1 MAIVI
6 IGDTQIDST
15 ACRLTAE
22 LFDECNTNSAE
33 RALPRRNDNK
43 ACQNGSPHCNSQ
55 EKQNSLE
62 QNKRQDFLS
71 RA

>member
-1 MAIVI
+1 MVIVI
-6 IGDTQIDST
+6 IGDKQMEST
-15 ACRLTAE
+15 ACRLTAK

-33 RALPRRNDNK
+33 RALPSRNDNK

-62 QNKRQDFLS
+62 QNARQGFLS